1 MNILVIT
8 GLALIVIYFIY
19 NSYFS
24 KNDQVSTNET
34 ITDEPVV
41 EEQPFIPE
49 DIKPKPAP
57 RKRSNKKTAGRKPA
71 AKTKK

>member
-8 GLALIVIYFIY
+8 TLALIVIYFIY
-19 NSYFS
+19 NFYFS
-24 KNDQVSTNET
+24 KDDQVSSNET
-34 ITDEPVV
+34 PLNEPVV

-49 DIKPKPAP
+49 EIKQKPTS